1 MIKLLFKVGILVG
14 LMLVVPYYMLGGGTM
29 PGFLKG
35 MFESGKKAAAPL
47 TGMSNVTTDKDITLY
62 KCTSDT
68 GHIEFSQSP
77 CMGEGETIRLQ
88 PNVNVV
94 QRTRIPE
101 QEEES
106 SGPSVI
112 TLGNSDKDNN
122 KSDKKDKNADV
133 EIGNP
138 YDPDNI
144 QKLIKD
150 AQNVGKLM
158 DQRGKEI
165 EQASSQQK

>member
-1 MIKLLFKVGILVG
+1 M
-14 LMLVVPYYMLGGGTM
+14 
-29 PGFLKG
+29 
-35 MFESGKKAAAPL
+35 GK
-47 TGMSNVTTDKDITLY
+47 
-62 KCTSDT
+62 
-68 GHIEFSQSP
+68 
-77 CMGEGETIRLQ
+77 GETIRLQ

-122 KSDKKDKNADV
+122 KSDKKDKNGDV

-158 DQRGKEI
+158 DQHGKEI
-165 EQASSQQK
+165 EQATRQQQ